1 MTKVELIA
9 AVANEANL
17 TKKDA
22 EAAVNG
28 ALNAI
33 TNALKEGDKVTL
45 VGFGTFEV
53 RERPARKGRNPQ
65 TGEEITI
72 EASKLPA
79 FKAGKAL
86 SSNLNELA
94 RPTASFAAGRF
105 CVIKKGTT
113 YHASG

>member
-1 MTKVELIA
+1 MNKSEL
-9 AVANEANL
+9 VASVAEKSGL

-22 EAAVNG
+22 EAAVNST
-28 ALNAI
+28 LNAI

-86 SSNLNELA
+86 KDS
-94 RPTASFAAGRF
+94 
-105 CVIKKGTT
+105 VQ
-113 YHASG
+113 

>member
-1 MTKVELIA
+1 MNKAELIA
-9 AVANEANL
+9 AVAAAAEIS
-17 TKKDA
+17 KKDA
-22 EAAVNG
+22 ETAVN
-28 ALNAI
+28 ATLDTI
-33 TNALKEGDKVTL
+33 TNALKEGDKVAL

-86 SSNLNELA
+86 KDAVAE
-94 RPTASFAAGRF
+94 
-105 CVIKKGTT
+105 
-113 YHASG
+113 

>member
-22 EAAVNG
+22 EAAVNST
-28 ALNAI
+28 LNAI

-65 TGEEITI
+65 TGEEITLDAHDVLAFRI
-72 EASKLPA
+72 SRK
-79 FKAGKAL
+79 FKAAMN
-86 SSNLNELA
+86 SEQ
-94 RPTASFAAGRF
+94 
-105 CVIKKGTT
+105 
-113 YHASG
+113 